1 MTNIKNTIGQTI
13 KTILRKKGYEIR
25 VIPFKGES
33 DRKLI
38 FIHIPKTGGQTM
50 SRFLNNQYQS
60 KIQVNA
66 QKSKKIGD
74 LFDMEMQIVRKII
87 FMDYLQNGF
96 NFISGHIALFPEF
109 WEMKEKFN
117 YSAITMLRDPVDRYF
132 SHYFYNYYKSGD
144 HFKIYEG
151 FDQYLN
157 SEQGQGIG
165 SIMTLFLCGIPMNAP
180 IEEKV
185 DSAKRNLERFDHIGI
200 LEKIDEFTEDISP
213 FIYQQNKPLSFF
225 HSNKNPADQELYMKT
240 KNNPEYRAKI
250 EQICQADVELY
261 NYAQKLIENKK

>member
-1 MTNIKNTIGQTI
+1 MTNIKKTIGQSI

-25 VIPFKGES
+25 STPFEGES
-33 DRKLI
+33 NRKLI
-38 FIHIPKTGGQTM
+38 FIHIPKTGGKTL
-50 SRFLNNQYQS
+50 SRFLRNQYQS
-60 KIQVNA
+60 KIHVNSPE
-66 QKSKKIGD
+66 SKKIAD
-74 LFDMEMQIVRKII
+74 LFDMEVQIVRKII
-87 FMDYLQNGF
+87 FMDYLQNGY

-117 YSAITMLRDPVDRYF
+117 YSAIIMLRDPVDRYF
-132 SHYFYNYYKSGD
+132 SHYFYNYYKRGD
-144 HFKIYEG
+144 HFRIDKD
-151 FDQYLN
+151 FDQYLE
-157 SEQGQGIG
+157 SERGQAIG
-165 SIMTLFLCGIPMNAP
+165 SLMTSYLCGIPMNSP

-200 LEKIDEFTEDISP
+200 LEKIDEFTKAISP

-225 HSNKNPADQELYMKT
+225 HGNKNPADQELYIKT

-250 EQICQADVELY
+250 EEICQADVELY